1 MIPPL
6 CRCLLTLA
14 GGMVFWAPPF
24 LHATAPP
31 LISLPVPGQARV
43 FWDAHP
49 GFNGWVYAARNA
61 LCGPDGI
68 IWTPPSELI
77 VAEPLPTG
85 EIVLAGNGFCSIL
98 ADGKESRLVSGTA
111 GIFSSAAVQG
121 GTVLVACPEGVWA
134 IDRTGVV
141 ASLPMR
147 GSSVRVFV
155 FEWRGQLWVSSLER
169 GNFAYRNGL
178 FIPSRL
184 PWGDGLWAQVDET
197 PAGFLAALRDR
208 LVFGRSAETARP
220 VEMPPSV
227 QAILKR
233 ELLEQWVVGNNEL
246 IFATFEGGLYGYH
259 FENGKLGAQDFHFTA
274 TQLGGAPYFLRRAGA
289 YLLLGTTTG
298 IYQVGDPLNYSAAK
312 LEVGV
317 DLNSVIPTPSG
328 YRILSQQ
335 GGIYTLEGTRL
346 PGGGHLSEALLPEG
360 KVTAQFPDITLPSG
374 KHVDVGLREAPLM
387 VPFEGKIAIVNGP
400 HFLLLG
406 SDGARTDLPLPP
418 PNSEAIL
425 GGSLAIG
432 TADGAFRFEKGQL
445 RRWLGQGPTAI
456 AEDRYRFV
464 AALDSTGT
472 LFDETGQVFGHVPPK
487 AQLVG
492 AALWRGQAVFLIRL
506 PDGRYGLGSIS
517 GGEWTPFDFP
527 FPVAPVGVYAENDR
541 FYLVGEESIVSAAR
555 LYPEAAPDVRPH
567 EPGAS
572 RYEPDPW
579 RLPTNAHSASFRLP
593 PQYSPWSQVA
603 YSVRVAGGDWDLV
616 KPGSQYFLPDLR
628 WGATDVVIRADLAG
642 RVYESSFTI
651 DNPSPLWA
659 RWPVLLADS
668 LAAVVLAWAV
678 LLWRTRHLRRR
689 AVVLEGMVNERT
701 AELRKAQAA
710 REEFFSSVSHEIR
723 NPLNGVIGLCD
734 MLNET
739 GPTLGGRER
748 SLVNTMKGCAD
759 QLRTILDD
767 VLDFSKIDRGQI
779 HIHEEVFELTAAIEG
794 AARGIDPRLE
804 RCRLELGEPIWLRG
818 DSGKIRQVVT
828 NLVSNALKYGSPPLA
843 GVKLQITPQVAGQ
856 LGVEIIIS
864 NTGATIAAADFERMF
879 EGFAR
884 GGDVERRKI
893 PGMGLGLAVS
903 RRLMQA
909 MKGAL
914 TGRSQEGLT
923 EFVMQISLPRAEP
936 PAEMQTPSEGPVEK
950 VARALAIEDEAYNR
964 LILGHLLG
972 QLGYEVDWA
981 VDGAS
986 ALELAKANAYDL
998 ILTDFV
1004 LPDTDGA
1011 TLARTILAMLPD
1023 PKPPV
1028 VAVTAYSTREK
1039 VAEARAA
1046 GITGFV
1052 AKPISRRKLEA
1063 AILGVGEAD
1072 RSSRPIDLAPAG
1084 GEWDFSPLLRL
1095 PDGRQALAEFA
1106 EGLGSAWD
1114 HVAAQIAA
1122 LEAGAPRAGAAKAVH
1137 AFRGRILTV
1146 QAQALAE
1153 QLSTLE
1159 QALRGEKASAA
1170 EVARMAAL
1178 IKGLVQQLASAAS
1191 DHALATNR
1199 SG

>member
-1 MIPPL
+1 M
-6 CRCLLTLA
+6 
-14 GGMVFWAPPF
+14 
-24 LHATAPP
+24 
-31 LISLPVPGQARV
+31 
-43 FWDAHP
+43 
-49 GFNGWVYAARNA
+49 
-61 LCGPDGI
+61 
-68 IWTPPSELI
+68 
-77 VAEPLPTG
+77 
-85 EIVLAGNGFCSIL
+85 
-98 ADGKESRLVSGTA
+98 
-111 GIFSSAAVQG
+111 
-121 GTVLVACPEGVWA
+121 VACPEGVWA
-134 IDRTGVV
+134 IDRKGV
-141 ASLPMR
+141 AATLPMR
-147 GSSVRVFV
+147 GLDVRVYV
-155 FEWRGQLWVSSLER
+155 FEWRGQLYVSSLER
-169 GNFAYRNGL
+169 GNFAYKNGV
-178 FIPSRL
+178 FIPYRF
-184 PWGDGLWAQVDET
+184 PWGDGAWGQIIDG
-197 PAGFLAALRDR
+197 PSGFLAATRDR
-208 LVFGRSAETARP
+208 LVFGKSAETTRP
-220 VEMPPSV
+220 VRIERDV
-227 QAILKR
+227 AAVLGR
-233 ELLEQWVVGNNEL
+233 ESLEQWAIGTEEL
-246 IFATFEGGLYGYH
+246 LFTTYQGGLYGYH
-259 FENGKLGAQDFHFTA
+259 FQNGVLSGEDFHITV
-274 TQLGGAPYFLRRAGA
+274 TQLGGSPYFLHQTGQ
-289 YLLLGTTTG
+289 YLTLGTSAG
-298 IYQVGDPLNYSAAK
+298 VYQLGDPANYLASK
-312 LEVGV
+312 LDVGGGI
-317 DLNSVIPTPSG
+317 NSVIPTPGG
-328 YRILSQQ
+328 YRILSLQ
-335 GGIYTLEGTRL
+335 GLTYALSGARL
-346 PGGGHLSEALLPEG
+346 AGVNHLLSEVYLPEG
-360 KVTAQFPDITLPSG
+360 KATAQFPDITLPSG
-374 KHVDVGLREAPLM
+374 KHVDIGLREAPLM
-387 VPFEGKIAIVNGP
+387 VPFEGKVAIVNGP
-400 HFLLLG
+400 HFLLLD
-406 SDGARTDLPLPP
+406 SDGARTDLALPP

-425 GGSLAIG
+425 GNSLVIG
-432 TADGAFRFEKGQL
+432 TTEGAFRYENGRV
-445 RRWLGQGPTAI
+445 RRWLGQGTTTI
-456 AEDRYRFV
+456 SQDRYRFI
-464 AALDSTGT
+464 AALDATGT
-472 LFDETGQVFGHVPPK
+472 FFDRNGRAFGHVTP
-487 AQLVG
+487 AALLVG
-492 AALWRGQAVFLIRL
+492 AALWEGQAVFLLQL
-506 PDGRYGLGSIS
+506 PDGRYGLGTIS
-517 GGEWTPFDFP
+517 GGQWSPFDFP
-527 FPVAPVGVYAENDR
+527 YPVAPVGVYAENGR
-541 FYLVGEESIVSAAR
+541 LYVVGEESIVSASR
-555 LYPEAAPDVRPH
+555 LYPAEAPDVRPH
-567 EPGAS
+567 EAAAFSYVPN
-572 RYEPDPW
+572 PW
-579 RLPTNAHSASFRLP
+579 RLSTNAHSASFRLP
-593 PQYSPWSQVA
+593 PQFSPWSPLA
-603 YSVRVAGGDWDLV
+603 YSVRVAGGDWDVV

-628 WGATDVVIRADLAG
+628 WGTTDVVIRGDLAG
-642 RVYESSFTI
+642 RTYESQFTI
-651 DNPSPLWA
+651 VNPSPLWA
-659 RWPVLLADS
+659 RWPVLFADA
-668 LAAVVLAWAV
+668 LAALALGSGV
-678 LLWRTRHLRRR
+678 IFWRTRHLRRR
-689 AVVLEGMVNERT
+689 ALMLEGMVNQRT

-779 HIHEEVFELTAAIEG
+779 HVHEEVFELTAAIEG

-804 RCRLELGEPIWLRG
+804 RCRLELGEPVWLRG

-828 NLVSNALKYGSPPLA
+828 NLVSNALKYGTPPVA
-843 GVKLQITPQVAGQ
+843 GVRLQITAQVAGM
-856 LGVEIIIS
+856 LGVEIVIS

-909 MKGAL
+909 MKGSL
-914 TGRSQEGLT
+914 TGRSHEGLT
-923 EFVMQISLPRAEP
+923 EFVVQISLPRAEP
-936 PAEMQTPSEGPVEK
+936 PAELETTTQGPVEK

-1122 LEAGAPRAGAAKAVH
+1122 LEAGAERAGVAKAVH

-1146 QAQALAE
+1146 HAQALAE

-1159 QALRGEKASAA
+1159 QAVRGEKATAA
-1170 EVARMAAL
+1170 DLGRMAGL

-1191 DHALATNR
+1191 DHALASNR